1 MKRRHAATLP
11 GTLLVLLSASLLI
24 ASANGGPAVDWWVI
38 AGGGGPSSGGGNITL
53 NDTLGQPVIG
63 SASGSGGLA
72 LVDGYWPGA
81 GAAAPLGVTDLR
93 GSRISDGSNWLL
105 QLDWTAVTKNEYNET
120 IGDVTY
126 DVYRSLDQPYFNPV
140 TPYLGHTGLSGPPNT
155 DSGVI
160 GDTTHS
166 YYYVIRAFK
175 DGAAS
180 ATLNRVGV
188 FSFPLVPGT
197 N

>member
-1 MKRRHAATLP
+1 VKRRNAVTLS
-11 GTLLVLLSASLLI
+11 GTLLILFSASLLI
-24 ASANGGPAVDWWVI
+24 ASAQGTPTVDWWVI
-38 AGGGGPSSGGGNITL
+38 AGGGAPSSGGGGSVSL

-63 SASGSGGLA
+63 SATGSGGVA

-81 GAAAPLGVTDLR
+81 GQAAPLGVTDLR
-93 GSRISDGSNWLL
+93 ASRAVTVTVV
-105 QLDWTAVTKNEYNET
+105 QLDWTAVTKNEYGEGIT
-120 IGDVTY
+120 ATY
-126 DVYRSLDQPYFNPV
+126 NVYRALDQPYFNPV
-140 TPYLGHTGLSGPPNT
+140 TAHHSGIPGLTDT

-180 ATLNRVGV
+180 ATSNRVGV
-188 FSFPLVPGT
+188 FSFPLVPGS
-197 N
+197 

>member
-1 MKRRHAATLP
+1 MKRRNAVALP
-11 GTLLVLLSASLLI
+11 GTLLILLSASLLI
-24 ASANGGPAVDWWVI
+24 ASAQGTPAVDWWVI
-38 AGGGGPSSGGGNITL
+38 AGGGGPSSGGGDISL

-63 SASGSGGLA
+63 SAAGSGDVA

-105 QLDWTAVTKNEYNET
+105 QLDWTAVTQNEYGEM
-120 IGDVTY
+120 ISDVTY
-126 DVYRSLDQPYFNPV
+126 NVYRGVDQPYFNPV
-140 TPYLGHTGLSGPPNT
+140 TAYHTGLNGPPDT
-155 DSGVI
+155 DAGVL
-160 GDTTHS
+160 GDTAHS

-180 ATLNRVGV
+180 ATSNRVGV
-188 FSFPLVPGT
+188 FNFPLMPGS
-197 N
+197 